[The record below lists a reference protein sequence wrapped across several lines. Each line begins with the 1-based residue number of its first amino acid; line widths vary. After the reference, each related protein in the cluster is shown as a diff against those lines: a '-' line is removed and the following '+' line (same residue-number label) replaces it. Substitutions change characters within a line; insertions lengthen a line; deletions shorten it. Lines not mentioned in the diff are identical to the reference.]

1 MDKQKKNVCLRVDKD
16 DIERFNVKYP
26 RLLQTFL
33 RKCVV
38 KALVSTRFFDEVFFG
53 EDSGG

>member
-38 KALVSTRFFDEVFFG
+38 KALISTRFFDEVFFG